1 MPTASLWLLP
11 PSTDH
16 PFSKSLAN
24 LITNTVPTNFP
35 DAHPPDF
42 SGHVTLTPTFD
53 ASSTYKTPEQAQSW
67 LDALNLPATP
77 QTEKEEAVIE
87 FMELE
92 ADDAF
97 FRKITLRARLDSNLL
112 NLASTI
118 YSQVHTSDEAAAQQW
133 AQKEY
138 APHLSL
144 MYADMSKQ
152 DIEQKMHKVELQLGF
167 EFGELFACCGGQ
179 LAQGCRLALV
189 DVSSGKDV
197 AAWKVLAER
206 QIQWVVWKA
215 ARALV

>member
-1 MPTASLWLLP
+1 MSTAALWLLP

-24 LITNTVPTNFP
+24 LITGTVPTNFP

-42 SGHVTLTPTFD
+42 SGHVTLTPKFD
-53 ASSTYKTPEQAQSW
+53 ASSTYKSAEEAQSW
-67 LDALNLPATP
+67 LDALKLPPTP

-92 ADDAF
+92 ADDTF
-97 FRKITLRARLDSNLL
+97 FRKLTLRARPDANLL
-112 NLASTI
+112 NLAGTI
-118 YSQVHTSDEAAAQQW
+118 YAQVHTEDESAAQQW
-133 AQKEY
+133 AREEY
-138 APHLSL
+138 KPHLSL
-144 MYADMSKQ
+144 MYADMGKH
-152 DIEQKMHKVELQLGF
+152 DVELKMHKVELQLGF

-189 DVSSGKDV
+189 DVSSGQDV

-206 QIQWVVWKA
+206 PIQWVVWKA